1 MKYVVEVIYGNRNEW
16 SDEMEYY
23 GDALNY
29 ALAMSELQGVGE
41 TKVWFGEEVID
52 TVVDGIIQGECEEDW
67 DREHEDWDDEEWNEW
82 DDDYEYDEPY
92 DQFDEVGYDPYGGC
106 FDMDL

>member
-16 SDEMEYY
+16 SDEFEYY

-41 TKVWFGEEVID
+41 TKVWFDEEVID
-52 TVVDGIIQGECEEDW
+52 TVVDGIIQGEC
-67 DREHEDWDDEEWNEW
+67 DEEWNEW
-82 DDDYEYDEPY
+82 DDDYDEPY
-92 DQFDEVGYDPYGGC
+92 DPFDEVGYDPYTGGY
-106 FDMDL
+106 DMDL

>member
-16 SDEMEYY
+16 SDEFDYY

-41 TKVWFGEEVID
+41 TKVWFDEEVID
-52 TVVDGIIQGECEEDW
+52 TVVDGIIQGECDED
-67 DREHEDWDDEEWNEW
+67 WNEW
-82 DDDYEYDEPY
+82 DDDWDEPY
-92 DQFDEVGYDPYGGC
+92 DPFDEVGYDPYGGC